1 MIIVLLPLL
10 LTVFCVWFT
19 ARSLRGSGPAQT
31 RRQAKSVRHREED
44 YPFALTLRLSGL
56 SDTGVEPL
64 RSALEAQ
71 DGVWADQIDPQ
82 AGTVHLRCK
91 SAPDRAA
98 LRTAAAGAG
107 CVVLGMEQEP

>member
-10 LTVFCVWFT
+10 LTVVCVWFT

-31 RRQAKSVRHREED
+31 HQKSKTVRRSEKD
-44 YPFALTLRLSGL
+44 YPFVLTLRLSGL
-56 SDTGVEPL
+56 SDTGIEPL

-71 DGVWADQIDPQ
+71 DGVWADQIDLQ

-107 CVVLGMEQEP
+107 CVVLGMEQET